1 MKNKPI
7 LLCFG
12 TRPEWLKI
20 KPLIKLMDRSEY
32 KLLFTGQHVDLLKDV
47 EVDYQINM
55 STTNNRLD
63 SIISD
68 CMFQFPNGDFR
79 GVLVQGDTGSAFG
92 CALAA
97 FNRQIKIYYLEAG
110 LRTNQ
115 LQHPYPEEGY
125 RQMIARIAD
134 VNFAPTYQSKENLMN
149 ENIREDKIHIVGNSV
164 LDNLVEFGSGDYDD
178 IVLITLHRRENH
190 HWMDR
195 WFTQIEELA
204 KQYTDL
210 QFVLPIHP
218 NPNVKKHRHIL
229 KNVTVVDPLE
239 HTHLINTLKKSKLV
253 ISDSGGIQEEG
264 AFFNKKVIVCRKTT
278 ERPEGIDTGHLYLCD
293 SPEDLGELF
302 GKLIEN
308 PYISTNCPYGDGHTS
323 EKVLN
328 ILRDEEL

>member
-1 MKNKPI
+1 MKNNPI

-47 EVDYQINM
+47 EVDYQISM

-68 CMFQFPNGDFR
+68 CMLQFPNGDFR
-79 GVLVQGDTGSAFG
+79 GVLVQGDTGSVFG

-110 LRTNQ
+110 LRSGD

-134 VNFAPTYQSKENLMN
+134 VNFTPTELSAQNLIDEKVHGN
-149 ENIREDKIHIVGNSV
+149 IHIVGNSV
-164 LDNLVEFGSGDYDD
+164 LDNLVEFGKPTMLNK
-178 IVLITLHRRENH
+178 ILITLHRRENH
-190 HWMDR
+190 HWMDK
-195 WFTQIEELA
+195 WFEEIEKLA
-204 KQYTDL
+204 IEYPHYE
-210 QFVLPIHP
+210 FIIPIHP
-218 NPNVKKHRHIL
+218 NPNVQKHRHIL
-229 KNVTVVDPLE
+229 KNVTVVEPLE
-239 HTHLINTLKKSKLV
+239 HKELIKILMESNLI
-253 ISDSGGIQEEG
+253 ISDSGGLQEEG
-264 AFFNKKVIVCRKTT
+264 SFFNKKVIVCRKTT
-278 ERPEGIDTGHLYLCD
+278 ERPEGIETGHLHLCD
-293 SPEDLGELF
+293 SPKDLSELF

-308 PYISTNCPYGDGHTS
+308 PYISENCPYGNGHTS
-323 EKVLN
+323 EAVLE
-328 ILRDEEL
+328 ILRNEKL